1 MKKLKSLAVLFIA
14 AMVLLLVGCGQKFD
28 AQGYIQGEL
37 DAVLKGEITDDYLKL
52 VDSSREEI
60 EAESAAM
67 LDEVMEQFSG
77 MGLSDEL
84 VGKYRDYMSTLMKK
98 CKYTVGEATKDG
110 DSYTVPVT
118 IEPLLFGDA
127 METAMAGTEEE
138 LMAWATE
145 AMSSGETPTDA
156 EIMEKTFE
164 LLYNALNANL
174 DSIGYGE
181 SKEHVLNVVKGS
193 DGKYT
198 VAEDEVTALGAS
210 MIDPGSF

>member
-1 MKKLKSLAVLFIA
+1 MKKLRSLAVLVIA
-14 AMVLLLVGCGQKFD
+14 AMALLLVGCGQKFD
-28 AQGYIQGEL
+28 AKGYIQGEL

-52 VDSSREEI
+52 VDSSKEEI

-84 VGKYRDYMSTLMKK
+84 VGKYREYMSALMKK

-145 AMSSGETPTDA
+145 
-156 EIMEKTFE
+156 
-164 LLYNALNANL
+164 
-174 DSIGYGE
+174 IGRA
-181 SKEHVLNVVKGS
+181 HV
-193 DGKYT
+193 
-198 VAEDEVTALGAS
+198 
-210 MIDPGSF
+210 